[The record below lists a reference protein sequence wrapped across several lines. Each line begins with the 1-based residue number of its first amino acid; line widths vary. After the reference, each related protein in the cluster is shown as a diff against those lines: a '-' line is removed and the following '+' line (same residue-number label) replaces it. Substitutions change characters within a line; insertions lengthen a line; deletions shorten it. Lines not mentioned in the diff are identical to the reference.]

1 MAGVSARGSGRVV
14 VADSAVTS
22 GRASGVHISEEASA
36 TVEHC
41 RVEGNGL
48 CGVELSGS
56 AATLVARRNVVRGNG
71 GCAAFALPSPQCA
84 GCVQLEG
91 NDVG

>member
-22 GRASGVHISEEASA
+22 GRASGVHISEDASA

-41 RVEGNGL
+41 RVEANGL

-71 GCAAFALPSPQCA
+71 GEAFALPSPQCG

-91 NDVG
+91 NDLG